1 MKYNLIVSFECG
13 STVVWNQQIDDE
25 WRITFE
31 SMNEAL
37 DFMLL
42 LIKGKTTNGNQDATR
57 YAVQDTDLLVS

>member
-1 MKYNLIVSFECG
+1 MKYNLIVSFDCG

-37 DFMLL
+37 DFMLA
-42 LIKGKTTNGNQDATR
+42 LIKGDTPNGN
-57 YAVQDTDLLVS
+57 

>member
-1 MKYNLIVSFECG
+1 MKYNLIVSFEVDCG
-13 STVVWNQQIDDE
+13 CTVVWNQRSEDE

-42 LIKGKTTNGNQDATR
+42 LIKGDTTNGN
-57 YAVQDTDLLVS
+57 